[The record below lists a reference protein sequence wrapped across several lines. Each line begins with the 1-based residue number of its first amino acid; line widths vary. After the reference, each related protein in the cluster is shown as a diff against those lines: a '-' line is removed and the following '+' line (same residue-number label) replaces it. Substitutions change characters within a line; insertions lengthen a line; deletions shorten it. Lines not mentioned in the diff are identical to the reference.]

1 MEGSRKGEAIL
12 KITRDRAA
20 IIALNIQVIE
30 HSLIKKIFWKVFT
43 NFYYL
48 PQRLLKRITL
58 FAQGKRLKKTKITQS
73 HIKHRTCFE
82 EYCI

>member
-30 HSLIKKIFWKVFT
+30 YSLIKKIF
-43 NFYYL
+43 
-48 PQRLLKRITL
+48 
-58 FAQGKRLKKTKITQS
+58 
-73 HIKHRTCFE
+73 
-82 EYCI
+82 